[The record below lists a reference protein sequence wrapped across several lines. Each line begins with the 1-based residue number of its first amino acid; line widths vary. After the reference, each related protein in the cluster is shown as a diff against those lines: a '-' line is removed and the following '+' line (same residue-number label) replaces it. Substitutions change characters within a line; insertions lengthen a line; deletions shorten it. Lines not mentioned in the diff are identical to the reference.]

1 MESVDGVG
9 SYRNEKQK
17 SSQDTDSQR
26 SFIVFTNSYF
36 LFRFRF
42 RAFRRHVFIDLRLC
56 AFNLA
61 EKFCSNIQ
69 LVHEGVLEAV
79 VGVFFV
85 DVF

>member
-17 SSQDTDSQR
+17 SSEDADSER
-26 SFIVFTNSYF
+26 GFIVFTNSHF
-36 LFRFRF
+36 LLRFQF
-42 RAFRRHVFIDLRLC
+42 RAFRRQVFIDLCLC

-69 LVHEGVLEAV
+69 LVHEGVPEAV
-79 VGVFFV
+79 VGVFYV